1 MVTMDQITSEAME
14 NTDTLDQSQANTG
27 KTYSQE
33 EFDKHMAGMRKSIEA
48 KFEKQFAD
56 LGDIG
61 ELRKLKTQAEAAK
74 EAEALKRGEF
84 EQILKEKLS
93 VKDAEIQKRDTV
105 IKEYRVDTPLL
116 NAAAKYRSVNPDQ
129 VKALLKNSVR
139 LNDDG
144 EVEIVGKNNQ
154 VRYTDSGTPY
164 SVDDLVKE
172 FLDTNPHFCLPGPSS
187 TNTKNSVVSDKGVFD
202 VTRLD
207 MSNPA
212 DRAKYA
218 EWKRSNR

>member
-14 NTDTLDQSQANTG
+14 NTDTLDQSQAPAER
-27 KTYSQE
+27 TYTQK
-33 EFDKHMAGMRKSIEA
+33 EFDDAMAKMKASVLTRALKPYQE
-48 KFEKQFAD
+48 
-56 LGDIG
+56 LGDVE
-61 ELRKLKTQAEAAK
+61 ELKRLKSQAQESQYQ
-74 EAEALKRGEF
+74 EQLKRGEF
-84 EQILKEKLS
+84 DTVIKELAAK
-93 VKDAEIQKRDTV
+93 KDAEIQKRDTV

-144 EVEIVGKNNQ
+144 EVEIVGENNQ

>member
-1 MVTMDQITSEAME
+1 MDQITSEAME

>member
-1 MVTMDQITSEAME
+1 MDQITSEAME

-144 EVEIVGKNNQ
+144 EVEIVGENNQ
-154 VRYTDSGTPY
+154 VRYTDAGTPY

-172 FLDTNPHFCLPGPSS
+172 FLDTNPHFVQPGPSS